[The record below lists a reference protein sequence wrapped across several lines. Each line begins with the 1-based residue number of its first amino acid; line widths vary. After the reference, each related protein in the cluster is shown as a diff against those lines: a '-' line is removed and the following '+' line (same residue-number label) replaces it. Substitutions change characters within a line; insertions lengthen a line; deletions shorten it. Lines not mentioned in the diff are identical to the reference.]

1 MAVTARAV
9 VFLSLWLAVCQVRG
23 SHVPLKMNRTIQNL
37 LQHYRIA
44 PKDRFNGKPVFSR
57 EPLAG
62 KMEAK
67 KVFMGGVL
75 DKYEKLI
82 DQMLKQ
88 LPTQSPQTARSNE
101 DPASAVIPTAGT
113 AGGAKTGAGGNVRRG
128 LEDILDMVQKLRKR
142 YYQEQEKLLQG
153 LQSLNDIQID
163 NFVIQSKALW
173 ELPWLYEEASLLSEN
188 TEMQR
193 RQRRRR
199 QARRVKTHLR
209 A

>member
-1 MAVTARAV
+1 
-9 VFLSLWLAVCQVRG
+9 
-23 SHVPLKMNRTIQNL
+23 
-37 LQHYRIA
+37 
-44 PKDRFNGKPVFSR
+44 
-57 EPLAG
+57 
-62 KMEAK
+62 
-67 KVFMGGVL
+67 MGGVL

-153 LQSLNDIQID
+153 LQSLNDIQVERHRLTLRESDCWPPDLSRI
-163 NFVIQSKALW
+163 I
-173 ELPWLYEEASLLSEN
+173 LYEA
-188 TEMQR
+188 
-193 RQRRRR
+193 
-199 QARRVKTHLR
+199 
-209 A
+209 